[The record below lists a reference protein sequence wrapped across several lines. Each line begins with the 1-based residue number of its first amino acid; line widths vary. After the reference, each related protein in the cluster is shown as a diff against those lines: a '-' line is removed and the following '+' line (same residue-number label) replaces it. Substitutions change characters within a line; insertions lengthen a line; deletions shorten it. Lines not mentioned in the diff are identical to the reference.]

1 MSYLD
6 WLYLI
11 LAILFETAGT
21 TALKLSEGFTRL
33 VPSLLMV
40 LCYAVSFGVFALALK
55 RIDVG
60 VGYAIWVGLGAALI
74 AAIGVVV
81 FKEQLPVPKL
91 LSLCTSASSKHRL
104 SAVGAPRWDTP
115 SAGQPVAVGGRR
127 YRRRAATHHS
137 PLRIS
142 RATAATNGAS
152 SKGTSAPADVAAGA
166 EAPP

>member
-1 MSYLD
+1 MPRTADDRSPGAAPRHPLVLSDKLLD

-40 LCYAVSFGVFALALK
+40 LCYAVSFGMFALALK

-60 VGYAIWVGLGAALI
+60 VGYAIWAGLGAALI

-91 LSLCTSASSKHRL
+91 LSLALIIGGVVGLNL
-104 SAVGAPRWDTP
+104 S
-115 SAGQPVAVGGRR
+115 
-127 YRRRAATHHS
+127 
-137 PLRIS
+137 
-142 RATAATNGAS
+142 
-152 SKGTSAPADVAAGA
+152 GTY
-166 EAPP
+166 